1 MGQPGRDHQETPFQR
16 AHQIERSASVSG
28 SSARKQAP
36 LSPLHEHLLAL
47 QRSAGNTAVAQA
59 FQAGTRS
66 APDEATAT
74 QAPTVQRY
82 QAGAPGHGG
91 IEAEALHQAGFGGT
105 MTGGEIGSIYFGNWM
120 RDFSQI
126 GNAHDPKMLA
136 VLNVLAMGEFNRRL
150 SAEEIGG
157 YLPSE
162 HLDRPTTGVTKSD
175 VGEASLA
182 AMDKK
187 EEAAL
192 SDAQRLW
199 VNEEHQP
206 GFKQE
211 IADRV
216 KASHLPSY
224 IEVGKEHSKRELRFA
239 ATHRRG
245 DPAAMAA
252 IGNGLHAVEDY
263 FSHSNFVD
271 AAVYMLV
278 RDRELPASS
287 PIYKGIVER
296 GRHLDYDP
304 SGGIAHHQHR
314 AEIFSGSVRKA
325 GNNAVSMLE
334 ILESEI
340 KTGSLQKAAILGAIR
355 VGWVTGAEIGGKA
368 LGTVGKYGGGVI
380 GTPIGAVGGGVVG
393 AGRGAAE
400 GWHKGHGIKKLWT
413 GTKGF
418 FGGLFHGTK
427 SGAVA
432 GWHEGSELG
441 RKGLGAAGRVAGG
454 VITAAIA
461 GAAITA
467 VVAAIDA
474 LILAA
479 KAAQTGVRAGA
490 AVGGGI
496 KGGATGGVTGMK
508 SGAAA
513 GWHAP
518 SDEAIKDRETRKA
531 MKADRAARDPL
542 PNHSQLAKDDTDHP
556 LYGVSRSLA
565 VVADREI
572 GRAMI
577 EAWGRPGDRT
587 AAAAV
592 ANLVDKFVCHPADND
607 WWKDPLMRAATGHG
621 LKGKLTLPAAAAKT
635 GRVPVPVR

>member
-216 KASHLPSY
+216 KASHLPAY

-304 SGGIAHHQHR
+304 SGGIAHHQRR
-314 AEIFSGSVRKA
+314 AQIFSGSVRKA